1 MLAKMGVGRGDTPE
15 VSPLLRAED
24 GRVGEATRDA
34 APVEDDQDSPSTSGW
49 FASRGARIATAAV
62 LGVMVIGCV
71 VGGVTMRTI
80 SLATHDTSSGARLPE
95 RAHRHRPEGVSDLP
109 EVFVVT
115 GEDAE
120 GPIGEWLRVDEETKA
135 KMEAEARRKMETK
148 KAKAAAKLAK
158 AARKAGP
165 HRGHAEAAV
174 GEAQL
179 VQDLTLSSEDD
190 AAKLAKY
197 NEDKAFKNALETD
210 AGGGLHGGHHL
221 VREDL
226 EDANAVHVVEHPT
239 TRAQRAELEALKKQ
253 EENMAE
259 VEEREREWARQQ
271 RLEAA
276 EETPSTPSADAVRT
290 ASGDVSSSR
299 VLSRVG
305 YSGEDAA
312 RDAAKDGG
320 DVWATTDLD
329 PAKASCAASLRD
341 PDVPTK
347 PLFDAGLY
355 FNPNRPD
362 GDPGTRGDFGP
373 RARAVRDTTFA
384 SALYLGVPDE
394 DVADRV
400 AAARDA
406 ACNAGRARLNLHFFA
421 ENDAVCRFVKAH
433 YVAGREASERAAND
447 GPTSTD
453 PATPMPR
460 LGGGRFDCAARA
472 AAALPL
478 QPPKAPLANA
488 PEGAACGNARA
499 AAPWYNKAAFVVET
513 ADAARSGAI
522 PQTARYAWFDADQ
535 PGSTL
540 LQALLEHPFDADAS
554 ESMPTRV
561 HFKCHASAAREQQA
575 VDPCGARAGF
585 VAPKLFVGSELAARK
600 LAKRFAAYARA
611 YLPLEDTAGDWRY
624 ARGYFDDYTRINFE
638 DVEAETPLVESPIV
652 ANGETGAWSC
662 PCPTEE
668 YVLNRL
674 WNDELFPGE
683 NDASALPEELSRWG
697 GNEAVAAVGG
707 GFELQPGLKLMDR
720 DVRVVLPTAETD
732 ETDTDTEM
740 SSAAEASAAEASSHG
755 SASATVAAEEAP
767 KRRAAALGAG
777 FEDQFAEA
785 AAMMNVAAALAG
797 DASAMHELEKLK
809 ALRAARESESPAEEA
824 ARLAEETASAREN
837 PTAEAPKVDLSTR
850 EHQIPEHN
858 EAGFLIDAEADSR
871 DSQCARV
878 PEKPTSFAE
887 LPSMGLRKWHF

>member
-49 FASRGARIATAAV
+49 FASRGARVATAAV

-406 ACNAGRARLNLHFFA
+406 ARNAGRARLNLHFFA

-460 LGGGRFDCAARA
+460 LGGGRFDCVARA

>member
-49 FASRGARIATAAV
+49 FASRGARVATAAV

-421 ENDAVCRFVKAH
+421 ENDAMCRFVMAH

-460 LGGGRFDCAARA
+460 LGGGRFDCVARA

-522 PQTARYAWFDADQ
+522 PQTTRYAWFDADQ

>member
-49 FASRGARIATAAV
+49 FASRGARVATAAV

-460 LGGGRFDCAARA
+460 LGGGRFDCVARA

-683 NDASALPEELSRWG
+683 NDASALSEELSRWG